1 MKRERLIDVV
11 LAAAALVV
19 FIAAVVWVIAAPTDE
34 SWITREGEWE
44 ERTIEIYTENL
55 QVKPAVGDAQ
65 EGVREAARVLAVE
78 TRELDGRRVVWMRLS
93 VAARRWRDSV
103 WTAYGGELIPGGTFA
118 FYGPGYK
125 VDGWIL
131 SVE

>member
-19 FIAAVVWVIAAPTDE
+19 FVAALIWVFAAPTDE
-34 SWITREGEWE
+34 SWVTREAEWE

-55 QVKPAVGDAQ
+55 QVSPAAGDTQSGAK
-65 EGVREAARVLAVE
+65 EAARVLAVE
-78 TRELDGRRVVWMRLS
+78 RRDLDGRRVVWMQLR
-93 VAARRWRDSV
+93 VAARRWRGSV
-103 WTAYGGELIPGGTFA
+103 WTAHGGELIPGGMFS

-131 SVE
+131 KVE